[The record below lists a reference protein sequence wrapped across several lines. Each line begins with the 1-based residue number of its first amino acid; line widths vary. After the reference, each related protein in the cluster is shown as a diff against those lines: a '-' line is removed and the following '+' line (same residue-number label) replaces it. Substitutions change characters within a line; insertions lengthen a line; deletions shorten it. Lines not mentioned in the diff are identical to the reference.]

1 MKTAD
6 LVDAFGD
13 DVSFCDLPFIKLGQK
28 KLFSGEIE
36 TVKCFEDNALLK
48 SELQK
53 PGRGRVMVVDGG
65 GSTRLAL
72 LGDQI
77 ALILKQNDWAGIVIN
92 GSVRDSAEIDAMEVA
107 VFCRAVSPKKSSKD
121 GVGKVS
127 VPISFG
133 NITFRP
139 GEYLYGDSDG
149 ILVAA
154 KRLDAERG

>member
-13 DVSFCDLPFIKLGQK
+13 DVLFCDLPFIKLGRK
-28 KLFSGEIE
+28 KEFSGGIE
-36 TVKCFEDNALLK
+36 TIKCFEDNALLK
-48 SELQK
+48 AELQK

-77 ALILKQNDWAGIVIN
+77 ALILKENGWAGIVIN
-92 GSVRDSAEIDAMEVA
+92 GSVRDSAEIHEMDVA

-121 GVGKVS
+121 GGGKVS
-127 VPISFG
+127 SPVSFG
-133 NITFRP
+133 NVTFRP
-139 GEYLYGDSDG
+139 GEYLYADSDG
-149 ILVAA
+149 ILVSA
-154 KRLDAERG
+154 KRLTDEA